1 MNNYQPEDVQW
12 IKSLLRHDDSDSNSA
27 TQDIL
32 FLDKDNEEADRFD
45 LISAYIDNEV
55 TVEERKL
62 VQHWLD
68 HDAAAKKLYQQLLGL
83 QTNLRQIP
91 VPVTM
96 DSDRLAEQVF
106 RKVDGQRRRQYYVYG
121 GAMLTAMAIA
131 IGSHFISGRNDPLSQ
146 MASSPSSISQEG
158 DHLMIALNHPIIEI
172 PAAEQP
178 KGNGQ
183 R

>member
-12 IKSLLRHDDSDSNSA
+12 IKSLLRRDDSDCNSA
-27 TQDIL
+27 TEDIL
-32 FLDKDNEEADRFD
+32 FLDEDNEEAHRFD

-68 HDAAAKKLYQQLLGL
+68 YDAAAKKLYRQLSGL

-91 VPVTM
+91 VPATM
-96 DSDRLAEQVF
+96 AGDRLAEQVF
-106 RKVDGQRRRQYYVYG
+106 RKVDSQRRRQYYVYG
-121 GAMLTAMAIA
+121 GAIFTAMAIA
-131 IGSHFISGRNDPLSQ
+131 VGSYFVSGRNDPLSQ

-158 DHLMIALNHPIIEI
+158 DYLMIALNHPIMEI

-178 KGNGQ
+178 KENGQ

>member
-12 IKSLLRHDDSDSNSA
+12 IKSLLRHDDGDCNSA
-27 TQDIL
+27 TEDIL
-32 FLDKDNEEADRFD
+32 LLDEDNEEADRLD

-68 HDAAAKKLYQQLLGL
+68 HDAAAKKLYRQLLGL
-83 QTNLRQIP
+83 QTNLKQIP

-96 DSDRLAEQVF
+96 ASDQLAEQVL

-121 GAMLTAMAIA
+121 GAIFTAMVIA
-131 IGSHFISGRNDPLSQ
+131 VGSYFVSGRNDPLSR
-146 MASSPSSISQEG
+146 MAISPGNISQEG

-172 PAAEQP
+172 PATEQP
-178 KGNGQ
+178 KENGQ

>member
-12 IKSLLRHDDSDSNSA
+12 IKSLLRHDDSDCNSA
-27 TQDIL
+27 AEDIL
-32 FLDKDNEEADRFD
+32 FLDEDNEESHRFD

-68 HDAAAKKLYQQLLGL
+68 HDAAAKKLYRQLLGL

-91 VPVTM
+91 VPATM
-96 DSDRLAEQVF
+96 ANDRLAEQVF

-121 GAMLTAMAIA
+121 GAIFTAMAIA
-131 IGSHFISGRNDPLSQ
+131 VGSYFVSERNDPLSQ
-146 MASSPSSISQEG
+146 MASSPSIISQEG
-158 DHLMIALNHPIIEI
+158 DHLMIALNHPIMEI
-172 PAAEQP
+172 PTTEEP
-178 KGNGQ
+178 KENGQ